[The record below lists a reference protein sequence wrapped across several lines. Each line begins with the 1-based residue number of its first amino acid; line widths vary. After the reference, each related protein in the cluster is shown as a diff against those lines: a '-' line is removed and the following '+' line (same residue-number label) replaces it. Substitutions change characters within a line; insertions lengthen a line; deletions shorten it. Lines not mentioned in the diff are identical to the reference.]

1 MKGSI
6 IPHLAAVNKYSAI
19 GKVFQI
25 QDGVLAESRE
35 LHNEI
40 IDKGTVKLA
49 VLYLIGT
56 VADFPV
62 FQAIFQSWK
71 IVYVCHSWHVIT
83 SFRKAPPQSLVA
95 TE

>member
-1 MKGSI
+1 MKGSV
-6 IPHLAAVNKYSAI
+6 IPHLAAVNKYAAI
-19 GKVFQI
+19 GKTFQI
-25 QDGVLAESRE
+25 QDGVFAKARE
-35 LHNEI
+35 LFDKI

-71 IVYVCHSWHVIT
+71 IV
-83 SFRKAPPQSLVA
+83 
-95 TE
+95 